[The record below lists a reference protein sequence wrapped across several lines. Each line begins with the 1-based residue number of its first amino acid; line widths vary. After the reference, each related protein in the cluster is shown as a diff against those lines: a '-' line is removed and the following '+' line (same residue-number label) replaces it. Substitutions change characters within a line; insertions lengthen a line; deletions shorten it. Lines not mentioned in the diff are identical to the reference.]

1 MLPKHR
7 KVMRSLSARC
17 ARSKFYIAAR
27 NPVERAEGKPSG
39 RLYLFLGDIKNKIK
53 SLRSYRGGRF
63 LIQYNLPGY
72 AKPVIRRGG
81 DRKEGRG
88 SFN

>member
-1 MLPKHR
+1 M
-7 KVMRSLSARC
+7 
-17 ARSKFYIAAR
+17 
-27 NPVERAEGKPSG
+27 ERAEGKPSG
-39 RLYLFLGDIKNKIK
+39 RLLFIFRGRAPELRDPNKINKIK
-53 SLRSYRGGRF
+53 SLRSYRGGCF
-63 LIQYNLPGY
+63 LIKYNLPGY